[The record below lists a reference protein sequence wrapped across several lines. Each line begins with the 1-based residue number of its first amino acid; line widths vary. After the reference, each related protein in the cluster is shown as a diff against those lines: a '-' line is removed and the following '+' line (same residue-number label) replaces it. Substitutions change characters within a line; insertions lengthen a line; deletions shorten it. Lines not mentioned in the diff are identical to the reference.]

1 MPFLQSSL
9 SPGNNLVTNCT
20 VSDWSQWKRTYQPG
34 LAWGGVGNNYTYLD
48 ISNGPHAG
56 ILGGGEHRKNCQQY
70 FSIKYSPPYPAGNN
84 CIFEY
89 NYLHDLCYEVTDSG
103 AFYTGRSWI
112 LRGNI
117 IRYCH
122 FANVQ
127 TTEKTYLGSPSV
139 QAIYL
144 DDQVYVLS
152 SMSYIFIIC
161 IVMIDEWI
169 HYSRQSI

>member
-1 MPFLQSSL
+1 MLLMREFL
-9 SPGNNLVTNCT
+9 VV
-20 VSDWSQWKRTYQPG
+20 VSVERTMYVSFKSA
-34 LAWGGVGNNYTYLD
+34 LTFTT
-48 ISNGPHAG
+48 H
-56 ILGGGEHRKNCQQY
+56 
-70 FSIKYSPPYPAGNN
+70 PAGNN

-117 IRYCH
+117 IRYSH

-144 DDQVYVLS
+144 DDQVYIPNWCFKLQCLS
-152 SMSYIFIIC
+152 FLVII
-161 IVMIDEWI
+161 IIMIDEWI
-169 HYSRQSI
+169 HYS